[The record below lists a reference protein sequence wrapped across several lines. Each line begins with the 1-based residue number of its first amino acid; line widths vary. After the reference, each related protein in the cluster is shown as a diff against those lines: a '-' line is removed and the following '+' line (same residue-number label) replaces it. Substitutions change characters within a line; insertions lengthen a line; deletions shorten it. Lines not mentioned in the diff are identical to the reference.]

1 MIWDTP
7 KQHLLAEL
15 DNYINKHADEGDR
28 QSLRNLADSFYGR
41 WGVEDLR
48 SCAVENLY
56 GSLYY
61 ILHSMRDW
69 SAEAPRVEFFN
80 PGVQSHGWESP
91 NTVLL
96 ILCRGIP
103 FVTASVRGEIN
114 RRNLPIHIVAS
125 SNLAVRRNREGELLA
140 ILGNSETCM
149 PGEDENCSSEA
160 VVFFELARQSQPE
173 KLDDLRTTILGI
185 LAEVAQVVDD
195 FAAMTAKLELVAE
208 ELAATASADGDI
220 REESTAFLNWLSQR
234 HMTLLG
240 YEYLQVDRSG
250 AHPVVS
256 ALEENRLG
264 LLRHRDTR
272 GVADLEADL
281 AQFTPQQLRDEPL
294 NFSKSRQRS
303 RVHRLTYPDYI
314 GVRVFDE
321 AGELVGLHR
330 FIGLYTSSVYTM
342 HPRFIPILRRKV
354 HAVLEKSNS
363 DWAEHESR
371 ELARVLELYPRD
383 ELFQSSVEEL
393 YHTVNAINR
402 IQERRQTRLFVRTDP
417 HGKFVTCMVYVPR
430 DRYTTELR
438 EKIEGILGEA
448 YKAEES
454 EFTTLFTESIL
465 VRVYFVLRVNPALQ
479 LDVDIA
485 ALEHQVVQ
493 AALAWEDRLHIRLV
507 EEFGEELGHEYSALL
522 ADGFPAGY
530 RDDCDPRIAV
540 ADIRELLR
548 LLRGEPLAISLYRQP
563 EDGEQDLRLR
573 LYHRGDSLPL
583 SDVLPI
589 LENLGL
595 RVVSERPYG
604 IRSTEGET
612 FWVQEFGMLYTLSQ
626 NIDLEEVKEEFEDA
640 FARIWFGEAE
650 SDSFNRLLIGTRLNW
665 REIALLRAY
674 ARYLRQLNF
683 TYSVEYIAETMA
695 DHLQITAL
703 IVELFLSRFS
713 PVFDGDEDW
722 RNQHE
727 EKVEQDILASLE
739 QVENLGQDRIIRRY
753 VTTIKATLR
762 TNFFQQDDRGNLK
775 SYLSLKLRPADIPEV
790 PKPVPLYE
798 IYVYSPR
805 VEGVHLRGGKVARG
819 GLRWS
824 DRLEDFRTEVLGLVK
839 AQQVKNAVIVPVG
852 AKGGFVARQLRAEMN
867 RDEAQ
872 AEAIE
877 CYKLF
882 IRGLLDITDNR
893 GEVAIIRPPH
903 VVAKDDDDPYLVV
916 AADKGTASFSD
927 IANSISAEYDF
938 WLGDAF
944 ASGGSAGYDHKAMG
958 ITARGAWVSVQRHFR
973 ELGVDVQN
981 EDFTV
986 VGIGDMSGDVFG
998 NGMLMSGHIRLVAA
1012 FNHLHVFI
1020 DPDPDAAT
1028 GYAERRRLFDLPR
1041 SSWADYNRELI
1052 SAGGG
1057 VFSRSAKSI
1066 TITTQMAA
1074 RFGIDEPHLTPNELI
1089 QYALQAQV
1097 DLLWNGGIGTYVKA
1111 STESH
1116 VAVGDKTNDAL
1127 RVDGRDLRCRVVGE
1141 GGNLGLT
1148 QLGRVEYAL
1157 HGGRL
1162 NTDFIDNAGGVDC
1175 SDHEVNIKILLNA
1188 VVARGDLT
1196 GKQRDKLLEEM
1207 TDSVAELVLHNN
1219 YRQAQAI
1226 SLVESQAQARFGE
1239 YCRFVEVLE
1248 FAGWLDRAL
1257 EFLPSDEELV
1267 ERRGRGQTFS
1277 RPELCV
1283 LVSYTK
1289 GILKEQLMD
1298 ADLGGDVHLASL
1310 VQSAFPARL
1319 VAEYPEE
1326 VHGHRLHRE
1335 ILATQ
1340 LANDVVNRMGLNF
1353 VMRQSRA
1360 TGASIADVARAY
1372 IAVLEMYQLR
1382 ELWDWIELL
1391 DVKVSSAVQGDMLL
1405 NLLRLVRRTTR
1416 WLLRNRRHELLPGK
1430 LTQEFQPGLQ
1440 QLAEAL
1446 PALLRGRA
1454 AGEFRDRR
1462 ERYINAG
1469 VDEALAERVAATP
1482 LAYTALGVVQAA
1494 SQEGAPLEH
1503 VARLYFSIGERLDLD
1518 WFSAQILAANVDNEW
1533 QAMARDTYLEDLE
1546 WQQRSLAV
1554 GALSYMGTEGDIDAC
1569 LQAWEQQQE
1578 PLLQRW
1584 RLMLAELHAAEA
1596 PDFTMFAVANRE
1608 LLDLA
1613 QSSARLAELQSCGPE
1628 GVRPG

>member
-7 KQHLLAEL
+7 KQQLLNEL
-15 DNYINKHADEGDR
+15 EQYINRHAEENDR
-28 QSLRNLADSFYGR
+28 QSLCNLSANFFGR

-48 SCAVENLY
+48 GSSVENLY
-56 GSLYY
+56 GCLYY
-61 ILHSMRDW
+61 ILHAMGSW
-69 SAEAPRVEFFN
+69 HGEEKPRVEFFN

-96 ILCRGIP
+96 ILCQGIP

-114 RRNLPIHIVAS
+114 RRNLPINIVAS
-125 SNLAVRRNREGELLA
+125 SNLAVRRKDDGALREIVGH
-140 ILGNSETCM
+140 SEDCLVD
-149 PGEDENCSSEA
+149 GEDSCVSEA
-160 VVFFELARQSQPE
+160 IIYFELARHSNMDALE
-173 KLDDLRTTILGI
+173 ELRRTILEI
-185 LAEVAQVVDD
+185 LAEVELVVDD
-195 FAAMTAKLELVAE
+195 FGQMTGRLAE
-208 ELAATASADGDI
+208 VATALRGERYSQLDRSDCQEAS
-220 REESTAFLNWLSQR
+220 EFLEWLSQR

-240 YEYLQVDRSG
+240 YEYLEVDHSG
-250 AHPVVS
+250 AHPVVT
-256 ALEENRLG
+256 AREDNRLG
-264 LLRHRDTR
+264 LLRHRETR
-272 GVADLEADL
+272 GVADMEADL
-281 AQFTPQQLRDEPL
+281 AHLSAQQLREEPL
-294 NFSKSRQRS
+294 SFSKSRVRS
-303 RVHRLTYPDYI
+303 RVHRQTYPDYV
-314 GVRVFDE
+314 GARVFD
-321 AGELVGLHR
+321 AQGEVIGQHR

-342 HPRFIPILRRKV
+342 NPSSIPILRRKV
-354 HAVLEKSNS
+354 RAVTEKSNS

-383 ELFQSSVEEL
+383 ELFQSSVDEL
-393 YHTVNAINR
+393 YDTVNAINR
-402 IQERRQTRLFVRTDP
+402 IQERRQTRLFVRTDL
-417 HGKFVTCMVYVPR
+417 HGKFVTCIVYVPR

-438 EKIEGILGEA
+438 EKIEGILGDA

-454 EFTTLFTESIL
+454 EFTTMFSESIL
-465 VRVYFVLRVNPALQ
+465 VRVYFVLRVNPALPIE
-479 LDVDIA
+479 VDHA
-485 ALEHQVVQ
+485 ALEEQVVQ
-493 AALAWEDRLHIRLV
+493 AALAWEDRLHFRLV
-507 EEFGEELGHEYSALL
+507 DEFGDELGHEYSALL
-522 ADGFPAGY
+522 SRGFPAGY
-530 RDDCDPRIAV
+530 RDDCDPRMAV
-540 ADIRELLR
+540 ADIRHLLR
-548 LLRGEPLAISLYRQP
+548 LMRGEPLAMSLYRQP
-563 EDGEQDLRLR
+563 EDGEQSLRLR
-573 LYHRGDSLPL
+573 LYHRADSLPL

-604 IRSTEGET
+604 VRSADGQVY
-612 FWVQEFGMLYTLSQ
+612 WVQEFGMLYCLSQ
-626 NIDLEEVKEEFEDA
+626 NIDLEEVKDEFEDA

-683 TYSVEYIAETMA
+683 PYSTEYIAETMA
-695 DHLQITAL
+695 DHLQITAF
-703 IVELFLSRFS
+703 IVELFLTRFS
-713 PVFDGDEDW
+713 PVFGGDDEW
-722 RNQHE
+722 RNQRE
-727 EKVEQDILASLE
+727 EEVEQNILASLE
-739 QVENLGQDRIIRRY
+739 EVENLGQDRIIRQY
-753 VTTIKATLR
+753 VKVINATLR
-762 TNFFQQDDRGNLK
+762 TNFFQQDNRGELK
-775 SYLSLKLRPADIPEV
+775 SYLSLKLSPSLIPEV
-790 PKPVPLYE
+790 PKPVPMFE

-852 AKGGFVARQLRAEMN
+852 AKGGFVPRQLNADMS
-867 RDEAQ
+867 RDEVQ

-893 GEVAIIRPPH
+893 GDVSIIRPPY
-903 VVAKDDDDPYLVV
+903 VVAKDEDDPYLVV

-927 IANSISAEYDF
+927 IANDISADYDF

-944 ASGGSAGYDHKAMG
+944 ASGGSAGYDHKKMG

-998 NGMLMSGHIRLVAA
+998 NGMLMSEHTRLVAA
-1012 FNHLHVFI
+1012 FNHLHIFI
-1020 DPDPDAAT
+1020 DPEPDAASSF
-1028 GYAERRRLFDLPR
+1028 AERQRLFEMPR
-1041 SSWADYNRELI
+1041 SSWTDYQRKLI

-1066 TITTQMAA
+1066 SITPQMAA
-1074 RFGIDEPHLTPNELI
+1074 RFGIDAPHLTPTELI
-1089 QYALQAQV
+1089 HHLLQAQV
-1097 DLLWNGGIGTYVKA
+1097 DLLWNGGIGTYVKSSA
-1111 STESH
+1111 ESH
-1116 VAVGDKTNDAL
+1116 LAVGDKTNDAL

-1157 HGGRL
+1157 HGGRI

-1196 GKQRDKLLEEM
+1196 GKQRDELLEAM
-1207 TDSVAELVLHNN
+1207 TESVASLVLHNN

-1226 SLVESQAQARFGE
+1226 SLVESQAHTRFGE
-1239 YCRFVEVLE
+1239 YARFVDTLE
-1248 FAGWLDRAL
+1248 EAGRLDRAL
-1257 EFLPSDEELV
+1257 EFLPADDVLL
-1267 ERRGRGQTFS
+1267 ERRGQGQALT

-1289 GILKEQLMD
+1289 GILKEQLMASD
-1298 ADLGGDVHLASL
+1298 IGADPYFGAL
-1310 VQSAFPARL
+1310 VETAFPPRL
-1319 VAEYPEE
+1319 VHEYHEDIQS
-1326 VHGHRLHRE
+1326 HRLHRE

-1340 LANDVVNRMGLNF
+1340 LANDIVNRMGINF

-1360 TGASIADVARAY
+1360 TGAPVADVARAF
-1372 IAVLEMYQLR
+1372 IAVLEIYKLR

-1391 DVKVSSAVQGDMLL
+1391 DLKVGADVQADMML
-1405 NLLRLVRRTTR
+1405 NLMRLVRRTTR
-1416 WLLRNRRHELLPGK
+1416 WLLRNRRHELAPSALVA
-1430 LTQEFQPGLQ
+1430 EFQPGLQ
-1440 QLAEAL
+1440 QVSEAL
-1446 PALLRGRA
+1446 PRLLRGRA
-1454 AGEFRDRR
+1454 AGEYR
-1462 ERYINAG
+1462 ERRQRYVEAG
-1469 VDEALAERVAATP
+1469 AGEELAERVAACQQ
-1482 LAYTALGVVQAA
+1482 AYTALGIIQAA
-1494 SQEGAPLEH
+1494 AQEEAPLEQ
-1503 VARLYFSIGERLDLD
+1503 VARLYFSLGERLDLD
-1518 WFSAQILAANVDNEW
+1518 WFSGQILAAGVDNEW
-1533 QAMARDTYLEDLE
+1533 QALARDTYLEDLE

-1554 GALSYMGTEGDIDAC
+1554 GALRYMEGDGEIDSC
-1569 LQAWEQQQE
+1569 LQRWEARQE
-1578 PLLQRW
+1578 PLLLRW
-1584 RLMLAELHAAEA
+1584 REMLAELHATDT

-1613 QSSARLAELQSCGPE
+1613 QSSTRLAELQP
-1628 GVRPG
+1628 

>member
-7 KQHLLAEL
+7 KQHLLKEL
-15 DNYINKHADEGDR
+15 DAYLGKHAEESDR
-28 QSLRNLADSFYGR
+28 ESLKNLAHTFYGR
-41 WGVEDLR
+41 FGVEDLR
-48 SCAVENLY
+48 GSSVENLY
-56 GSLYY
+56 GSLYWIY
-61 ILHSMRDW
+61 HAMQGW
-69 SAEAPRVEFFN
+69 TGATPHVEFFN
-80 PGVQSHGWESP
+80 PGVQSHGWDCP

-103 FVTASVRGEIN
+103 FVTASVRGELN
-114 RRNLPIHIVAS
+114 RRNLPVHVVAS
-125 SNLAVRRNREGELLA
+125 SNLVVRRDGAGALRHV
-140 ILGNSETCM
+140 IGNSETCNAD
-149 PGEDENCSSEA
+149 GDEHCHSEA
-160 VVFFELARQSQPE
+160 VIYFELARHSHPE
-173 KLDDLRTTILGI
+173 ELESLRGVILDI
-185 LAEVAQVVDD
+185 LAEVERVVDD
-195 FAAMTAKLELVAE
+195 FSPMTGKLGDVVAQL
-208 ELAATASADGDI
+208 LAATCVPEAT
-220 REESTAFLNWLSQR
+220 REEAAAFLRWLSER

-240 YEYLQVDRSG
+240 YEYLSVDRSA
-250 AHPVVS
+250 AHPLVS
-256 ALEENRLG
+256 VDRGSRLG
-264 LLRHRDTR
+264 LLGQRETR

-281 AQFTPQQLRDEPL
+281 GHLTPGQLCDEPL
-294 NFSKSRQRS
+294 SFSKSRQRS
-303 RVHRLTYPDYI
+303 RVHRLTYPDYV
-314 GVRVFDE
+314 GVRVYD
-321 AGELVGLHR
+321 ADGEVVGLHR

-342 HPRFIPILRRKV
+342 DPRFIPILRRKV
-354 HAVLEKSNS
+354 QAVLEKSNS
-363 DWAEHESR
+363 DWAEHQSR

-393 YHTVNAINR
+393 FDTVNAINR
-402 IQERRQTRLFVRTDP
+402 IQERRQTRLFVRTDL
-417 HGKFVTCMVYVPR
+417 HGKFVTCIVYVPR

-438 EKIEGILGEA
+438 EKIEGILCA
-448 YKAEES
+448 AFQAEES

-465 VRVYFVLRVNPALQ
+465 VRVYFVLRVNPARPVE
-479 LDVDIA
+479 VDNR
-485 ALEHQVVQ
+485 ALEEQVVQ
-493 AALAWEDRLHIRLV
+493 AALAWEDRLRLRLL

-522 ADGFPAGY
+522 GHGFPAGY
-530 RDDCDPRIAV
+530 RDDCDPRVAV

-548 LLRGEPLAISLYRQP
+548 LIRGEPLAMSLYRQP
-563 EDGEQDLRLR
+563 EDSVQTLRLR
-573 LYHRGDSLPL
+573 LYHKGDSLPL

-595 RVVSERPYG
+595 RVISERPYG
-604 IRSTEGET
+604 VRSTAGET
-612 FWVQEFGMLYTLSQ
+612 FWVQEFGMHYGLSQ
-626 NIDLEEVKEEFEDA
+626 QIDLEEVKDEFEDA

-683 TYSVEYIAETMA
+683 PYSVEYIAETMA
-695 DHLQITAL
+695 DHLHITAQ
-703 IVELFLSRFS
+703 IVELFLTRFS
-713 PVFDGDEDW
+713 PVFDGDDAW
-722 RNQHE
+722 REQHE
-727 EKVEQDILASLE
+727 EQVELEILASLE
-739 QVENLGQDRIIRRY
+739 QVENLGQDRIIRQY
-753 VTTIKATLR
+753 VKVINATLR
-762 TNFFQQDDRGNLK
+762 TNFFQQDERGNLK
-775 SYLSLKLRPADIPEV
+775 SYLSLKLCPAEIPEV
-790 PKPVPLYE
+790 PKPVPMFE

-852 AKGGFVARQLRAEMN
+852 AKGGFVARQLSAGMS

-893 GEVAIIRPPH
+893 GEVAIIRPPY
-903 VVAKDDDDPYLVV
+903 VVAKDEDDPYLVV

-927 IANSISAEYDF
+927 IANGISAEYDF

-944 ASGGSAGYDHKAMG
+944 ASGGSAGYDHKKMG

-986 VGIGDMSGDVFG
+986 VGIGDMGGDVFG
-998 NGMLMSGHIRLVAA
+998 NGMLMSQHIRLVAA
-1012 FNHLHVFI
+1012 FNHLHIFI
-1020 DPDPDAAT
+1020 DPEPDPAAS
-1028 GYAERRRLFDLPR
+1028 YAERQRLFELPR
-1041 SSWADYNRELI
+1041 SSWADYQRELI

-1057 VFSRSAKSI
+1057 IFSRGAKSI
-1066 TITTQMAA
+1066 AISPQMAA
-1074 RFGIDEPHLTPNELI
+1074 RFGIGEAQLTPNELI
-1089 QYALQAQV
+1089 HHLLQAQV

-1111 STESH
+1111 SAEAH

-1127 RVDGRDLRCRVVGE
+1127 RVDGRELRCRVVGE

-1196 GKQRDKLLEEM
+1196 GKQRDQLLEEM
-1207 TDSVAELVLHNN
+1207 TDSVAQLVLHNN
-1219 YRQAQAI
+1219 YRQTQAV

-1239 YCRFVEVLE
+1239 YSRFIETLE
-1248 FAGWLDRAL
+1248 QGGRLDRAL
-1257 EFLPSDEELV
+1257 EFLPANEELL
-1267 ERRGRGQTFS
+1267 ERRGRGQSLT
-1277 RPELCV
+1277 RPELSV

-1289 GILKEQLMD
+1289 GILKEMLMA
-1298 ADLGGDVHLASL
+1298 ADLGTDPILAAL
-1310 VQSAFPARL
+1310 VATAFPPRL
-1319 VAEYPEE
+1319 VEEYAEE
-1326 VHGHRLHRE
+1326 VQAHGLYRE

-1340 LANDVVNRMGLNF
+1340 LANDLVNRMGINF
-1353 VMRQSRA
+1353 VLRQSRA
-1360 TGASIADVARAY
+1360 TGAPVADVARAY
-1372 IAVLEMYQLR
+1372 ITVMETYRLR

-1391 DVKVSSAVQGDMLL
+1391 DHKVANAVQQDMML
-1405 NLLRLVRRTTR
+1405 NLQRLVRRTTR
-1416 WLLRNRRHELLPGK
+1416 WLLRNRRHELRPSVLVA
-1430 LTQEFQPGLQ
+1430 EFQPGLE

-1446 PALLRGRA
+1446 PRLLRGRA
-1454 AGEFRDRR
+1454 AGEYRQRR
-1462 ERYINAG
+1462 QRYIEAG
-1469 VDEALAERVAATP
+1469 VGEELAERVAATHQ
-1482 LAYTALGVVQAA
+1482 AYTALGIIQAA
-1494 SQEGAPLEH
+1494 AQEEAPLEH
-1503 VARLYFSIGERLDLD
+1503 VAKLYFSLGERLDLD

-1554 GALSYMGTEGDIDAC
+1554 GALRYMCADGEVEAC
-1569 LQAWEQQQE
+1569 LRQWEARQE

-1584 RLMLAELHAAEA
+1584 REMLAELHATDT

-1613 QSSARLAELQSCGPE
+1613 QSSTRLAELNG
-1628 GVRPG
+1628 R